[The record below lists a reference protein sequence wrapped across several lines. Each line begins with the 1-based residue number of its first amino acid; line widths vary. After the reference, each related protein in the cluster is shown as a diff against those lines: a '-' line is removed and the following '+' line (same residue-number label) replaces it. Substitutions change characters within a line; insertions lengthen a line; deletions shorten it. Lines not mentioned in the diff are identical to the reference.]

1 MKKILVLFIQVI
13 FSLVV
18 DAYPKINGIY
28 YNFNTTNKT
37 ASVTYLSNYPRDN
50 AKAYTGDVVI
60 PEEVEYDGETYSV
73 ISISERAF
81 TTCSGL
87 TSVIIP
93 NSITSIG
100 DYAFSGCHGLKKV
113 SIPNTVSSIGIN
125 AFSACLTLETINI
138 PNSLTTIKS
147 ETFNQCTCI
156 TSIVIPNSVKY
167 IEEKAFYGC
176 SGLTSIEIPSSVVN
190 IEQNAFLGCYNM
202 ETVTINSNY
211 ILSKNYES
219 QKAFKSIFGSQV
231 INYILGDAVKVIGDY
246 VFQNCSNLTSITIP
260 NSVVRIGKNIFEG
273 CTGLTNISI
282 PDGIT
287 FIGNSAFENCS
298 GLTFVS
304 IPNSVKGIGS
314 EVFKG
319 CDNLASIIIP
329 ENVTKIN
336 SGTFS
341 GCFRLTSVT
350 IPKSVTVIGA
360 YAFFECK
367 ELASIEI
374 PDAISTIEN
383 STFSGCTSLT
393 SVVIPSS
400 VKSIGWAAFS
410 NCTKLKTII
419 IPNSVTTMESW
430 AFSGCT
436 SLESIVVPNTL
447 TLIPYSAFYN
457 CKSLSNIELP
467 NKLENIE
474 QNAFE
479 GCENLTSI
487 VFPSS
492 VKKIGWKAFNGTS
505 ITKATFMHSKEYLDK
520 LNWSSSDASDFKG
533 PTGTK
538 LIFSDDVKAKV
549 GRNYFRYRSDAFK
562 YWMDENPAC
571 FDGIDREGYAE
582 GTFVKVTDGDRYQW
596 ISISGTLDGKKFTP
610 SSFCIDRNTGGEMDL
625 GKINSYSNG
634 MGTSYSIE
642 NISFEAFRGC
652 GNITDV
658 KIPETVKSLGG
669 SSFRETGLRHV
680 VVPNSVTTL
689 GMDVFRKC
697 KHLKTVVL
705 GNSVESLDEAVFN
718 FDDSLEIVVSLAK
731 TPPLL
736 DKSTFG
742 STHGFDHDMTLKGHP
757 YAIIVHNDAL
767 TAYQNAEYWKDLI
780 NFQTFESTPVY
791 LIADTLNLKGSSARI
806 LFYPVDEAHKYGEIP
821 NGEELVING
830 LEPETSVSGMKLDW
844 ITKDGNFG
852 TAILDVATSAFSIE
866 TKDAKALSTSK
877 ARLIAS
883 TDGYDDMT
891 HYGFEWKRYD
901 APEDLPANKV
911 SAPLYNGQIVGTLNK
926 LKDDVYYKYRPFY
939 TSDSGKTY
947 YGEWK
952 TFFTGDADVYFEPE
966 VYTKDAA
973 DITKVSAL
981 LAGVWFEGTDD
992 IEEKGFEYWT
1002 VSNNKTR
1009 TAGSDAKKVIVSGN
1023 SNMMTTILEGLK
1035 AGTGYG
1041 YRSYARTAS
1050 GTTYGE
1056 EKTFRTILVGDVNS
1070 DGVLDEKDLK
1080 DLADYIMGKTPK
1092 GFNKKEADLNNDN
1105 KVNAADIV
1113 KLVDLLGK

>member
-1 MKKILVLFIQVI
+1 MSKNYESDKAVNSIFGSQVVSYI
-13 FSLVV
+13 
-18 DAYPKINGIY
+18 I
-28 YNFNTTNKT
+28 
-37 ASVTYLSNYPRDN
+37 
-50 AKAYTGDVVI
+50 GDVNKIGNYVFQKCKGISSITI
-60 PEEVEYDGETYSV
+60 PNTINSIGKSAFEYCTSLISIEIPNSV
-73 ISISERAF
+73 ISIGESAF
-81 TTCSGL
+81 WGCSSL

-93 NSITSIG
+93 NSV
-100 DYAFSGCHGLKKV
+100 KK
-113 SIPNTVSSIGIN
+113 IERNTFYDCSSL
-125 AFSACLTLETINI
+125 SA
-138 PNSLTTIKS
+138 
-147 ETFNQCTCI
+147 
-156 TSIVIPNSVKY
+156 IVIPNSV
-167 IEEKAFYGC
+167 
-176 SGLTSIEIPSSVVN
+176 TSIGWD
-190 IEQNAFLGCYNM
+190 AFDGCK
-202 ETVTINSNY
+202 S
-211 ILSKNYES
+211 LS
-219 QKAFKSIFGSQV
+219 AI
-231 INYILGDAVKVIGDY
+231 D
-246 VFQNCSNLTSITIP
+246 IP
-260 NSVVRIGKNIFEG
+260 NSV
-273 CTGLTNISI
+273 ISI
-282 PDGIT
+282 G
-287 FIGNSAFENCS
+287 GSAFRGC
-298 GLTFVS
+298 
-304 IPNSVKGIGS
+304 KG
-314 EVFKG
+314 
-319 CDNLASIIIP
+319 
-329 ENVTKIN
+329 
-336 SGTFS
+336 
-341 GCFRLTSVT
+341 LTSVT
-350 IPKSVTVIGA
+350 IPNSVT
-360 YAFFECK
+360 
-367 ELASIEI
+367 
-374 PDAISTIEN
+374 TIEPWA
-383 STFSGCTSLT
+383 FSGCIGLESVFVPNTLT
-393 SVVIPSS
+393 EISANSFYECTNLQSISIPSS
-400 VKSIGWAAFS
+400 VKAIKDF
-410 NCTKLKTII
+410 
-419 IPNSVTTMESW
+419 
-430 AFSGCT
+430 
-436 SLESIVVPNTL
+436 
-447 TLIPYSAFYN
+447 AFYG

-467 NKLENIE
+467 IKLEDIG
-474 QNAFE
+474 QNAFD
-479 GCENLTSI
+479 GCANLTSI
-487 VFPSS
+487 IFPSS
-492 VKKIGWKAFNGTS
+492 VIKIGWNAFDGTN
-505 ITKATFMHSKEYLDK
+505 ITKVTFKHSKEEMDM
-520 LNWSSSDASDFKG
+520 LNWKSSSTSDFKG
-533 PTGTK
+533 PLGTT
-538 LIFSDDVKAKV
+538 LLFSDDIKSKV
-549 GRNYFRYRSDAFK
+549 GYSYFRYRSDAFR

-571 FDGIDREGYAE
+571 FEGIDKEGYAE
-582 GTFVKVTDGDRYQW
+582 GIFVKVTDGDRYSW
-596 ISISGTLDGKKFTP
+596 VSINGNIEGNIFTPIHLEKFTG
-610 SSFCIDRNTGGEMDL
+610 SLIGGGQKGCLDL
-625 GKINSYSNG
+625 TNVNSHSDG
-634 MGTSYSIE
+634 SGISYMIE
-642 NISFEAFRGC
+642 NIGFEAFRRC
-652 GNITDV
+652 PITSV
-658 KIPETVKSLGG
+658 IIPETVTTLGG
-669 SSFRETGLRHV
+669 SAFRETNLRNA
-680 VVPNSVTTL
+680 VVPNSVKTM
-689 GMDVFRKC
+689 GMDVFREC
-697 KHLKTVVL
+697 KHLRTVVL
-705 GNSVESLDEAVFN
+705 GSSVESLDEAVFN

-757 YAIIVHNDAL
+757 YAIIVHNNAL

-830 LEPETSVSGMKLDW
+830 LEPETSISGMKLDW

-973 DITKVSAL
+973 DITTVSAL

-1041 YRSYARTAS
+1041 YRSYAKTAS

-1080 DLADYIMGKTPK
+1080 DLVDYIMGKAPK
-1092 GFNKKEADLNNDN
+1092 GFNKKEADLNNDD
-1105 KVNAADIV
+1105 KVNVADIV